1 MNSKEWEETGWTRVV
16 NPSKEVVHT
25 KTFQRT
31 LFTYINAMLSV
42 VNNRRILAEVL
53 QVPFEDLLGELT
65 ITVDI
70 MKHDHTTKE
79 YQKYLKEE
87 KK

>member
-1 MNSKEWEETGWTRVV
+1 M
-16 NPSKEVVHT
+16 P
-25 KTFQRT
+25 
-31 LFTYINAMLSV
+31 SV